1 MTWMTLH
8 ALRFFVVEKKRNV
21 IQVRVDAVSEHGVG
35 PKQSRSN
42 GANVTVYLGNVP
54 GMPPLR
60 VLQISNV
67 SVIDHGLNGDLW
79 EVWSLIVPD
88 KKKTDHTMPELKM
101 STRFNKLCDFQC
113 HIIFANDISSLSS
126 SLLAIFFL

>member
-1 MTWMTLH
+1 MTQH
-8 ALRFFVVEKKRNV
+8 ALRLFVVEKKRNV

-54 GMPPLR
+54 GMPPLC

-67 SVIDHGLNGDLW
+67 SVVNNGLNGALW
-79 EVWSLIVPD
+79 EVWGLIVPD
-88 KKKTDHTMPELKM
+88 K
-101 STRFNKLCDFQC
+101 N
-113 HIIFANDISSLSS
+113 
-126 SLLAIFFL
+126 